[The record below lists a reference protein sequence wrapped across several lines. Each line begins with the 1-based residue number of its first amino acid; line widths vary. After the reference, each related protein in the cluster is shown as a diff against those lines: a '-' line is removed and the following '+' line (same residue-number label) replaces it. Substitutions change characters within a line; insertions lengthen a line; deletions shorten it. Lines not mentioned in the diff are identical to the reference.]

1 MERKKGTD
9 RRENTKLREE
19 IDSFSLYLLWISSI
33 YSDYG
38 SVFYRFHSY
47 SFHCDSP
54 FVFLYSCFIL
64 STFVLEWRKRG
75 STEGFSAVMLI
86 LPFLMSVYL
95 FSIWDVKRF
104 SDFSFYIE
112 FTIFL
117 TVMHSEMSDRK
128 TFQHPSYETISRCNY
143 LNIVQNELLD
153 EIWINDRRH
162 NDGCNQWNYA
172 SHFMCLSFHIH

>member
-1 MERKKGTD
+1 
-9 RRENTKLREE
+9 EE

-86 LPFLMSVYL
+86 LPFLIMSCWMRFGLMTEDTMMVVTNGIMLATSCVYL
-95 FSIWDVKRF
+95 SIFISYTKDRVSILYIILQSIILLFRPLSIVK
-104 SDFSFYIE
+104 SPQ
-112 FTIFL
+112 FL
-117 TVMHSEMSDRK
+117 FQLSPSSLMS
-128 TFQHPSYETISRCNY
+128 P
-143 LNIVQNELLD
+143 V
-153 EIWINDRRH
+153 
-162 NDGCNQWNYA
+162 
-172 SHFMCLSFHIH
+172 